1 MFSPTAV
8 VFTEAG
14 PVQGF
19 KKQSAKAGLDIDC
32 FFGIPYAA
40 PPVGARRWQSP
51 QPVESWL
58 ETRNCIEFGAD
69 FPQTANPLFRAPH
82 QSEDCLYLNVW
93 SPQHSQHPL
102 YEHGKKLPVMVWI
115 HGGGFVGGSGSDQ
128 RSDGTLMASK
138 GVVVVSFNYRS
149 GVFGFLAHPELSAES
164 DLKVSGNYGLQ
175 DQIAALK
182 WIQKN
187 IAHFGGDPHQVT
199 VFGVSAGS
207 ASISLL
213 LTCPQARGLFQQ
225 SILHSPGA
233 ARPLATLEQAE
244 ALSVRELGS
253 DIERLRLLSEQEV
266 FKLTSLLNPKIRGLT
281 TPRILRPILDG
292 VYLSEN
298 ERDVFKAHC
307 QSMLPMIVGSNL
319 DEGSLLTKDW
329 TIHSLDDYAGLVES
343 NFKAYSSDA
352 LALYPVQAEDQ
363 IRSRVAELFGDTQ
376 FNYGTRL
383 LAQSNSKQIANTWRY
398 LFAKRRPSQID
409 GPHHGQEVA
418 HVFGNLS
425 AKVTAVDNDYDH
437 QDQFISNAMLHYW
450 VQFAYT
456 GNPNQNELPAWLPY
470 ELESDNMIVFENEI
484 SKQDGFRKSNLDFID
499 QYFDENSNLSAD
511 Q

>member
-1 MFSPTAV
+1 MFLPSSV
-8 VFTEAG
+8 VMTEAG
-14 PVQGF
+14 PIQGF
-19 KKQSAKAGLDIDC
+19 KKQSAKEELAIDC
-32 FFGIPYAA
+32 FLGIPYAA
-40 PPVGARRWQSP
+40 PPVGALRWKPP
-51 QPVESWL
+51 QPLENWN
-58 ETRNCIEFGAD
+58 ETRSCFDFSAD
-69 FPQTANPLFRAPH
+69 FPQATNPLFRAPH

-93 SPQHSQHPL
+93 APAFKD
-102 YEHGKKLPVMVWI
+102 GKKLPVLVWI

-128 RSDGTLMASK
+128 RSDGALMAAK

-164 DLKVSGNYGLQ
+164 ELKVSGNYGLQ

-187 IAHFGGDPHQVT
+187 IDQFNGDPNKVT

-213 LTCPQARGLFQQ
+213 LTCPQAKGLFQQ

-233 ARPLATLEQAE
+233 ARPLATLAQAE
-244 ALSVRELGS
+244 ALSLKELGA
-253 DIERLRLLSEQEV
+253 DIERLRSLSAQDI

-292 VYLSEN
+292 VYLNEN
-298 ERDVFKAHC
+298 ERDVFKDHR
-307 QSMLPMIVGSNL
+307 QMMLPMIVGSNL

-329 TIHSLDDYAGLVES
+329 AIKSLDDFAGLVSS
-343 NFKAYSSDA
+343 NFNALSSDA
-352 LALYPVQAEDQ
+352 LALYPVRAEEE
-363 IRSRVAELFGDTQ
+363 IRIRVAELFGDTQ

-383 LAQSNSKQIANTWRY
+383 LAQSNSNQVANTWRY

-418 HVFGNLS
+418 HVFGNLF
-425 AKVTAVDNDYDH
+425 AKVTSVENDYDLR
-437 QDQFISNAMLHYW
+437 DEFISNAMLNYW

-456 GNPNQNELPAWLPY
+456 GNPNQAELPEWTRY
-470 ELESDNMIVFENEI
+470 ELGSDNMIVFENEI
-484 SKQDGFRKSNLDFID
+484 SKANEFRKNNLDFID
-499 QYFDENSNLSAD
+499 QYFQSNSYL
-511 Q
+511 

>member
-1 MFSPTAV
+1 MFLPSSV
-8 VFTEAG
+8 VMTEAG
-14 PVQGF
+14 PIQGF
-19 KKQSAKAGLDIDC
+19 KKQSAKEDLTIDC
-32 FFGIPYAA
+32 FLGIPYAA
-40 PPVGARRWQSP
+40 PPVGALRWKSP
-51 QPVESWL
+51 QPL
-58 ETRNCIEFGAD
+58 ENWNEIRSCFDFSAD
-69 FPQTANPLFRAPH
+69 FPQAPNPLFRAHH

-93 SPQHSQHPL
+93 APEL
-102 YEHGKKLPVMVWI
+102 KNDEKLPVMVWF

-164 DLKVSGNYGLQ
+164 ELKVSGNYGVQ

-187 IAHFGGDPHQVT
+187 ISHFGGDPNKVT

-213 LTCPQARGLFQQ
+213 LTCSQATGLFQQ
-225 SILHSPGA
+225 TILHSPGA
-233 ARPLATLEQAE
+233 ARPLATLAQAE
-244 ALSVRELGS
+244 TLSVKELGT
-253 DIERLRLLSEQEV
+253 DIERLRSLSEQDI

-298 ERDVFKAHC
+298 ERDVFKAHR
-307 QSMLPMIVGSNL
+307 QAMLPMIVGSNL

-329 TIHSLDDYAGLVES
+329 AIKSLDDYVGLMKS
-343 NFKAYSSDA
+343 NFNALSSDA
-352 LALYPVQAEDQ
+352 LALYPAEAEKE

-383 LAQSNSKQIANTWRY
+383 LAQSNSNQISNTWRY

-425 AKVTAVDNDYDH
+425 AKVTPVENDYDH
-437 QDQFISNAMLHYW
+437 QDEYISQAMLNYW
-450 VQFAYT
+450 VQFAYI
-456 GNPNQNELPAWLPY
+456 GNPNQLGLPDWSKY
-470 ELESDNMIVFENEI
+470 EIGSDNMIVFQSDI
-484 SKQDGFRKSNLDFID
+484 SKLEGLRERNLNFID
-499 QYFDENSNLSAD
+499 QYFDAVS
-511 Q
+511 

>member
-1 MFSPTAV
+1 MFLPSSV
-8 VFTEAG
+8 VMTEAG
-14 PVQGF
+14 PIQGF
-19 KKQSAKAGLDIDC
+19 KRQSAREDLYIDC
-32 FFGIPYAA
+32 FLGIPYAA
-40 PPVGARRWQSP
+40 PPVGALRWRSP
-51 QPVESWL
+51 QPL
-58 ETRNCIEFGAD
+58 ENWNGTRSCFDFSAD
-69 FPQTANPLFRAPH
+69 FPQAVNPLFRAPH

-93 SPQHSQHPL
+93 APEL
-102 YEHGKKLPVMVWI
+102 KNDEKLPVMVWI

-149 GVFGFLAHPELSAES
+149 GLFGFLAHPELSAES
-164 DLKVSGNYGLQ
+164 EFKVSGNYGLQ

-182 WIQKN
+182 WVQKN
-187 IAHFGGDPHQVT
+187 ISHFGGDSKNVT

-213 LTCPQARGLFQQ
+213 LTCPQAKGLFQQ

-233 ARPLATLEQAE
+233 ARPLATLAQAE
-244 ALSVRELGS
+244 ALSLKELGA
-253 DIERLRLLSEQEV
+253 DIERLRSLSAQDI

-292 VYLSEN
+292 VYLKEN
-298 ERDVFKAHC
+298 ERDVFKDHR
-307 QSMLPMIVGSNL
+307 QMMLPMIVGSNL

-329 TIHSLDDYAGLVES
+329 AIKSLDDFAGLVSS
-343 NFKAYSSDA
+343 NFNALSSDA
-352 LALYPVQAEDQ
+352 LALYPVRAEEE
-363 IRSRVAELFGDTQ
+363 IRIRVAELFGDTQ

-383 LAQSNSKQIANTWRY
+383 LAQSNSHQVANTWRY

-418 HVFGNLS
+418 HVFGNLF
-425 AKVTAVDNDYDH
+425 AKVTSVENDYDLR
-437 QDQFISNAMLHYW
+437 DEFISNAMLNYW

-456 GNPNQNELPAWLPY
+456 GNPNQAELPEWTRY
-470 ELESDNMIVFENEI
+470 ELGSDNMIVFENEI
-484 SKQDGFRKSNLDFID
+484 SKANGFRKNNLDFID
-499 QYFDENSNLSAD
+499 QYFQSNSYL
-511 Q
+511 

>member
-1 MFSPTAV
+1 MFLPSSV
-8 VFTEAG
+8 VMTEAG
-14 PVQGF
+14 PIQGF
-19 KKQSAKAGLDIDC
+19 KKQSAKEELAIDC
-32 FFGIPYAA
+32 FLGIPYAA
-40 PPVGARRWQSP
+40 PPVGALRWKPP
-51 QPVESWL
+51 QPLENWN
-58 ETRNCIEFGAD
+58 ETRSCFDFSAD
-69 FPQTANPLFRAPH
+69 FPQATNPLFRAPH

-93 SPQHSQHPL
+93 APAFKD
-102 YEHGKKLPVMVWI
+102 GKKLPVLVWI

-128 RSDGTLMASK
+128 RSDGALMAAK

-164 DLKVSGNYGLQ
+164 ELKVSGNYGLQ

-187 IAHFGGDPHQVT
+187 IDQFNGDPNKVT

-213 LTCPQARGLFQQ
+213 LTCPQAKGLFQQ

-233 ARPLATLEQAE
+233 ARPLATLAQAE
-244 ALSVRELGS
+244 ALSLKELGA
-253 DIERLRLLSEQEV
+253 DIERLRSLSAQDI

-298 ERDVFKAHC
+298 ERDVFKDHR
-307 QSMLPMIVGSNL
+307 QMMLPMIVGSNL

-329 TIHSLDDYAGLVES
+329 AIKSLDDFAGLVSS
-343 NFKAYSSDA
+343 NFNALSSDA
-352 LALYPVQAEDQ
+352 LALYPVRAEEE
-363 IRSRVAELFGDTQ
+363 IRIRVAELFGDTQ

-383 LAQSNSKQIANTWRY
+383 LAQSNSNQVANTWRY

-418 HVFGNLS
+418 HVFGNLF
-425 AKVTAVDNDYDH
+425 AKVTSVENDYDLR
-437 QDQFISNAMLHYW
+437 DEFISNAMLNYW

-456 GNPNQNELPAWLPY
+456 GNPNQAELPEWTRY
-470 ELESDNMIVFENEI
+470 ELGSDNMIVFENEI
-484 SKQDGFRKSNLDFID
+484 SKANGFRKNNLDFID
-499 QYFDENSNLSAD
+499 QYFQSNSYL
-511 Q
+511 

>member
-1 MFSPTAV
+1 MFLPSSVVMTA
-8 VFTEAG
+8 AG
-14 PVQGF
+14 PIQGF
-19 KKQSAKAGLDIDC
+19 KKQSAKEDLTIDC
-32 FFGIPYAA
+32 YLGIPYAA
-40 PPVGARRWQSP
+40 PPVGALRWKSP
-51 QPVESWL
+51 QPLENWN
-58 ETRNCIEFGAD
+58 ETRSCADFSAD
-69 FPQTANPLFRAPH
+69 FPQAPNPLFRGPY

-93 SPQHSQHPL
+93 APEL
-102 YEHGKKLPVMVWI
+102 KNYEKLPVMVWI
-115 HGGGFVGGSGSDQ
+115 HGGGFVGGSGSDK

-164 DLKVSGNYGLQ
+164 ELKVSGNYGLQ

-187 IAHFGGDPHQVT
+187 ISHFGGDPNKVT

-213 LTCPQARGLFQQ
+213 LTCSQATGLFQQ
-225 SILHSPGA
+225 TILHSPGA
-233 ARPLATLEQAE
+233 ARPLATLAQAE
-244 ALSVRELGS
+244 TLSVKELGT
-253 DIERLRLLSEQEV
+253 DIERLRSLSEQDI

-298 ERDVFKAHC
+298 ERDVFKAHR
-307 QSMLPMIVGSNL
+307 QAMLPMIVGSNL

-329 TIHSLDDYAGLVES
+329 AIKSLDDYVGLMKS
-343 NFKAYSSDA
+343 NFNALSSDA
-352 LALYPVQAEDQ
+352 LALYPAEAEKE

-383 LAQSNSKQIANTWRY
+383 LAQSNSNQISNTWRY

-425 AKVTAVDNDYDH
+425 AKVTQIENDYDH
-437 QDQFISNAMLHYW
+437 QDEYISQAMLNYW
-450 VQFAYT
+450 VQFAYI
-456 GNPNQNELPAWLPY
+456 GNPNQLGLPDWSKY
-470 ELESDNMIVFENEI
+470 EISSDNMIVFESDI
-484 SKQDGFRKSNLDFID
+484 SKLEGLRERNLDFID
-499 QYFDENSNLSAD
+499 QYFDAVS
-511 Q
+511 

>member
-1 MFSPTAV
+1 M
-8 VFTEAG
+8 TEAG
-14 PVQGF
+14 PIQGF
-19 KKQSAKAGLDIDC
+19 KKQSAKEDLAIDC
-32 FFGIPYAA
+32 FLGIPYAA
-40 PPVGARRWQSP
+40 PPVGALRWKSP
-51 QPVESWL
+51 QPLESWN
-58 ETRNCIEFGAD
+58 ETRSCFDFSAD
-69 FPQTANPLFRAPH
+69 FPQATNPLFRALH

-93 SPQHSQHPL
+93 APAFKD
-102 YEHGKKLPVMVWI
+102 GKKLPVMVWI

-128 RSDGTLMASK
+128 RSDGALMAAK

-164 DLKVSGNYGLQ
+164 ELKVSGNYGLQ

-187 IAHFGGDPHQVT
+187 IDQFNGDPNKVT

-213 LTCPQARGLFQQ
+213 LTCPQAKGLFQQ

-233 ARPLATLEQAE
+233 ARPLATLAQAE
-244 ALSVRELGS
+244 ALSLKELGA
-253 DIERLRLLSEQEV
+253 DIERLRSLSAQDI

-298 ERDVFKAHC
+298 ERDVFKDHR
-307 QSMLPMIVGSNL
+307 QMMLPMIVGSNL

-329 TIHSLDDYAGLVES
+329 AIKSLDDFAGLVSS
-343 NFKAYSSDA
+343 NFNALSSDA
-352 LALYPVQAEDQ
+352 LALYPVRAEEE
-363 IRSRVAELFGDTQ
+363 IRIRVAELFGDTQ

-383 LAQSNSKQIANTWRY
+383 LAQSNSNQVANTWRY

-418 HVFGNLS
+418 HVFGNLF
-425 AKVTAVDNDYDH
+425 AKVTPVENDYDH
-437 QDQFISNAMLHYW
+437 RDEVISNALLNYW
-450 VQFAYT
+450 VQLAYT
-456 GNPNQNELPAWLPY
+456 GNPNQAELPEWIRY
-470 ELESDNMIVFENEI
+470 ELGSDNMIVFENEI
-484 SKQDGFRKSNLDFID
+484 SKANEFRKNNLDFID
-499 QYFDENSNLSAD
+499 QYFQSNSCL
-511 Q
+511 